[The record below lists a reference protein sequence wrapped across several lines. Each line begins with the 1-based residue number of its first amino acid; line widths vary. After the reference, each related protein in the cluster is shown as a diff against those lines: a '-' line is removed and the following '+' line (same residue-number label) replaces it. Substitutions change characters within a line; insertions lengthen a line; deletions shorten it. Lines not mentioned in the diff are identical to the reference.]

1 MSSRSESS
9 PTALVRLQK
18 YLAEA
23 GVASRRGAETLI
35 REGRVT
41 VDGQVV
47 RLLGSRVRPGQR
59 VCVDGKPVRPR
70 PHLYVALHKPPGYVC
85 TRRPQPRQKG
95 VMALLPLEWRSR
107 LYPVGRL
114 DRASEGLLL
123 LTNDGELALRLTHP
137 RWGVRK
143 HYLAIVR
150 GRVETA
156 IADRLVQGLRHRG
169 ERLRAEA
176 VRILSANNTRSR
188 VRVVLREGRNR
199 EVRRMFA
206 ACGLEV
212 EHLLRD
218 QIGPLK
224 LGELPPGR
232 WRILTPTEVQSL
244 REAAGAPPGRGVDT
258 GAGRAAKLRGQ

>member
-1 MSSRSESS
+1 M
-9 PTALVRLQK
+9 
-18 YLAEA
+18 AEA
-23 GVASRRGAETLI
+23 GVASRRAAEDLI

-47 RLLGSRVRPGQR
+47 RLLGSRVRPGQQ

-70 PHLYVALHKPPGYVC
+70 PRLYVALHKPPGYVS
-85 TRRPQPRQKG
+85 TRRPQGRQKG
-95 VMALLPLEWRSR
+95 VMELLPAEWQNR

-114 DRASEGLLL
+114 DRATEGLLL
-123 LTNDGELALRLTHP
+123 LTNDGEFALRLTHP
-137 RWGVRK
+137 RWGVLK
-143 HYLAIVR
+143 HYLAVVR
-150 GRVETA
+150 GRVEPA
-156 IADRLVQGLRHRG
+156 VAERLVRGLRHRG
-169 ERLRAEA
+169 ERLRAES

-188 VRVVLREGRNR
+188 VRIVLREGRNR

-224 LGELPPGR
+224 LGELPAGR
-232 WRILTPTEVQSL
+232 WRVLTPAEVRALWNAVGGS
-244 REAAGAPPGRGVDT
+244 RGRDVDSGTARAG
-258 GAGRAAKLRGQ
+258 KLHGK